1 MSDKKPLASELGEKV
16 YPVTKSPSDFG
27 ATDPLHPVQPDDITD
42 VQKAGE
48 ALYEKIAGMSHDLL
62 QSSPGDPAKWG
73 S

>member
-16 YPVTKSPSDFG
+16 FPITNGND
-27 ATDPLHPVQPDDITD
+27 TLHPSQPDDTTD

-62 QSSPGDPAKWG
+62 QSDKGDPAKWG